1 MTQIVKALGN
11 LIAQLRDL
19 KPSQPVPREAL
30 EQMLNAVESLND
42 DRTAKAEL
50 RALVADALRHNIKI
64 IDGVPV
70 VLLRCLL
77 VDTTPEGD
85 NHE

>member
-1 MTQIVKALGN
+1 MTQVVKSLGN

-19 KPSQPVPREAL
+19 KPSQPVPRKAL
-30 EQMLNAVESLND
+30 EQMLNALESLND

-77 VDTTPEGD
+77 LEPTPKGD
-85 NHE
+85 SHE